1 MTVRWPRNDLK
12 TYKATVSCKPNRN
25 LSWLALS
32 SASTQSQHDIRTGN
46 PQLFLTPSLQTRSMK
61 GAMASFLPPHSLH
74 FSIEKHPFNPSPTLS
89 FIYHIFCPTE
99 TFQRGR
105 ESHQSGTQRGRWPH
119 RKLLIPAGMSRA
131 LENCQT
137 QWTQCWC
144 WSTIARLKINPAR

>member
-1 MTVRWPRNDLK
+1 MRWPRNDLK

-74 FSIEKHPFNPSPTLS
+74 FSIEKTSLQPIPYAFFYLS
-89 FIYHIFCPTE
+89 HFL
-99 TFQRGR
+99 
-105 ESHQSGTQRGRWPH
+105 PH
-119 RKLLIPAGMSRA
+119 RDLSERQRIPSVGHTAWPVATQEAFDSRWNVPSFGE
-131 LENCQT
+131 LSNSVDT
-137 QWTQCWC
+137 MLV
-144 WSTIARLKINPAR
+144 LKHYSEA